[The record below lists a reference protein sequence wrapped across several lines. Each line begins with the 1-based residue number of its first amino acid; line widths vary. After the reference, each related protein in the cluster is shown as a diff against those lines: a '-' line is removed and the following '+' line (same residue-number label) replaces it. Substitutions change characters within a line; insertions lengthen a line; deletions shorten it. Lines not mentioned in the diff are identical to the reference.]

1 MHRILAVVA
10 VIVVMFAAALSACD
24 EPQLYGECPFS
35 NRILATCDSSV
46 ANTHL
51 TCVVAEHPY
60 CLESVCASWQGS
72 STFCTRAC
80 TGDAQCPAA
89 STCQT
94 SLDLSFC
101 VENAVTC
108 ANADDVE
115 ACTTSLTAQRD
126 QAVVTGN

>member
-1 MHRILAVVA
+1 MHRIIVVT
-10 VIVVMFAAALSACD
+10 VVMFAAALSACD
-24 EPQLYGECPFS
+24 EPELYGDCPFS
-35 NRILATCDSSV
+35 NRIVATCDSS
-46 ANTHL
+46 TPSTSL

-72 STFCTRAC
+72 TTFCTRAC
-80 TGDAQCPAA
+80 TSDAQCPVA

-101 VENAVTC
+101 VEDAVTC
-108 ANADDVE
+108 ANAADVQ

-126 QAVVTGN
+126 QSVAAGN